1 MATVCIS
8 CGAENGPQD
17 AYCWS
22 CGVELGRTTTPDAHP
37 DETIAEDSKTE
48 REQAQKHVQE
58 QPQERPADEEEDEDP
73 VAYSSET
80 GEDG

>member
-1 MATVCIS
+1 MATVCTS

-22 CGVELGRTTTPDAHP
+22 CGVELGRMTTPDTHP
-37 DETIAEDSKTE
+37 DEAVTSESRTE
-48 REQAQKHVQE
+48 REQQVDDGDGQE
-58 QPQERPADEEEDEDP
+58 DDDGNGDDDA

-80 GEDG
+80 GQGD

>member
-1 MATVCIS
+1 MATVCVS

-22 CGVELGRTTTPDAHP
+22 CGVELGRSTTPDTHP
-37 DETIAEDSKTE
+37 DEAVSDESMTE
-48 REQAQKHVQE
+48 REQD
-58 QPQERPADEEEDEDP
+58 PTGDDADDDAGDEDV

-80 GEDG
+80 AEEA

>member
-1 MATVCIS
+1 MATVCVS

-22 CGVELGRTTTPDAHP
+22 CGVELGRATTPDTHP
-37 DETIAEDSKTE
+37 DEAVSDASRTE
-48 REQAQKHVQE
+48 REQAAE
-58 QPQERPADEEEDEDP
+58 DDADTDDDV

-80 GEDG
+80 ERDE